1 MTVPKQR
8 LELYG
13 QDWLSKEKNLS
24 SAGFALFSYIYK
36 KRDAVDEIGD
46 IKLVVN

>member
-1 MTVPKQR
+1 MTVLKQR

-13 QDWLSKEKNLS
+13 QDWLSKKNLS
-24 SAGFALFSYIYK
+24 SAGFALSSYIYK

-46 IKLVVN
+46 INLIVN